1 MKLFFN
7 VLLLLGFFCALQGM
21 EKKEGT
27 LRRKKSEDGSIAYIQ
42 RTSDEITFAEKKGKK
57 GKETFEGYK
66 RPIKETQDK
75 SNSLSEEE
83 KAKLWHELHAKYEKN
98 LQH

>member
-1 MKLFFN
+1 MQLFFN
-7 VLLLLGFFCALQGM
+7 VLLLLGFFCALRGM
-21 EKKEGT
+21 DKKEDT

-42 RTSDEITFAEKKGKK
+42 RTSKEISFAEKKGKK
-57 GKETFEGYK
+57 GKETFDGYK
-66 RPIKETQDK
+66 RPIQETPDK

-83 KAKLWHELHAKYEKN
+83 KAKLWHELHAKYKKS